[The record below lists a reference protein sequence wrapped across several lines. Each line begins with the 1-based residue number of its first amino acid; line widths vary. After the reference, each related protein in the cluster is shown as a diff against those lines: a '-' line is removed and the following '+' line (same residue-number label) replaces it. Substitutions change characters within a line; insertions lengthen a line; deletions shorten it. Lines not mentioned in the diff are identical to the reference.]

1 MALSSAAA
9 AADTKRSVLELTLF
23 KMRNTTDG
31 MTRRTSDFLDK
42 TALPALKR
50 SGSGPVG
57 AFNSVIAPGQPVR
70 PAAHQLPELHRV

>member
-31 MTRRTSDFLDK
+31 MTRRTNDFLGK
-42 TALPALKR
+42 TAPARTQAQRLGTGR
-50 SGSGPVG
+50 SVP
-57 AFNSVIAPGQPVR
+57 IP
-70 PAAHQLPELHRV
+70 